1 MYSVP
6 CLLFDLCPMLST
18 RQLAPRVVGELLRGQ
33 PLSPAKVRFAWRT
46 TVGSSMAQATS
57 VTLDANG
64 TLLVRADGEHWRR
77 ETARSAG
84 VIARRLGDLLGKQ
97 VVKRVTVRRNW

>member
-1 MYSVP
+1 
-6 CLLFDLCPMLST
+6 
-18 RQLAPRVVGELLRGQ
+18 
-33 PLSPAKVRFAWRT
+33 
-46 TVGSSMAQATS
+46 MAQATS

-64 TLLVRADGEHWRR
+64 TLLVRAYGEHWRR

>member
-1 MYSVP
+1 
-6 CLLFDLCPMLST
+6 
-18 RQLAPRVVGELLRGQ
+18 
-33 PLSPAKVRFAWRT
+33 
-46 TVGSSMAQATS
+46 MAQATS

-84 VIARRLGDLLGKQ
+84 VIAQRLGDLLGKQ

>member
-1 MYSVP
+1 
-6 CLLFDLCPMLST
+6 MLST

-33 PLSPAKVRFAWRT
+33 PLSPAKVRFAWRM
-46 TVGSSMAQATS
+46 TVGSSMANVTS
-57 VTLDANG
+57 VTLNANG

-84 VIARRLGDLLGKQ
+84 IITRRLGDLLGGN
-97 VVKRVTVRRNW
+97 VVKRVTVRGNG